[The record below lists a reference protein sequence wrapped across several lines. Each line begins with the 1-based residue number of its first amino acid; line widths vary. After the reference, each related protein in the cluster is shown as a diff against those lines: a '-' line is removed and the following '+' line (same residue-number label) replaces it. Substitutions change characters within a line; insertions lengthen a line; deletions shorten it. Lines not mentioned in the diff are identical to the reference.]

1 MRKILIV
8 SALAALGAGA
18 WLWQTGTEA
27 QSIRAAQVSGH
38 VHVLFGRGGN
48 IGLSVG
54 EDGVFL
60 IDDQFAP
67 ASPDILA
74 AIEELGGEA
83 PRFLLNTHFHGDHTG
98 GNENMGQAGATIYAH
113 DNVRTRMIAPEY
125 AKRFGKP
132 AADVALPIVT
142 FAHDMTFHVNG
153 DTVKGFHTGPAH
165 TDGDTI
171 VHFAEADV
179 LHMGDCFFNGM
190 YPFIDLSA
198 GGSVKGVQAA
208 VERALLLCGD
218 DTKIIPGH
226 GPVTDKAGLTAYRDM
241 LKDCVDAVA
250 ALIEEGKTQQQVIEA
265 KPTAKWDETWGGGFI
280 QPEKLAGD
288 IFQSLSAES
297 D

>member
-1 MRKILIV
+1 MRKILILGAIV
-8 SALAALGAGA
+8 VAGAGA
-18 WLWQTGTEA
+18 WLWQTATEA
-27 QSIRAAQVSGH
+27 QSMRTEQVSGH

-54 EDGVFL
+54 DDGVFL
-60 IDDQFAP
+60 IDDQFAA

-74 AIEELGGEA
+74 AIKELGGEA

-98 GNENMGQAGATIYAH
+98 GNENMGKAGATIYAH
-113 DNVRTRMIAPEY
+113 DNVRSRMTDPAY

-132 AADVALPIVT
+132 AADVALPLVT

-153 DTVKGFHTGPAH
+153 DTVKGFHAGPAH

-179 LHMGDCFFNGM
+179 VHMGDCFFNGM

-198 GGSVKGVQAA
+198 GGSVTGAQAA
-208 VERALLLCGD
+208 IERALTLCGD
-218 DTKIIPGH
+218 GTKVIPGH

-241 LKDCVDAVA
+241 LTGCVDAVA
-250 ALIEEGKTQQQVIEA
+250 ALIKEGKTQEEVIEA
-265 KPTAKWDETWGGGFI
+265 KPTAAWDEKWGGGFI
-280 QPEKLAGD
+280 PPDRLAGD
-288 IFQSLSAES
+288 IFQSLSAE
-297 D
+297 